1 MKNLVILIGFVSSF
15 IFLISCSESVVEQVP
30 RNGKDVLLIADSTI
44 QNSASYQAALQKIKT
59 AAGVGQWNILMST
72 DPTDIIEDSLGSVSA
87 IVLWGLDMSEL
98 PVRPKADLERFIQM
112 GGGVVAVD
120 WSFKKPLSW
129 PFWERISTN
138 KTGTEQSTVMAV
150 ADVVGQQKSNSSS
163 DSWNIQLFDNPGS
176 IDWSVVLTTAIG
188 NNTFSPALATSPR
201 APEESRFTIKVLDS
215 VMIEPMELAVL
226 PDNRVLFIE
235 RRGKMK
241 LFLPETGKTK
251 VLHEFD
257 VCTSGNYEDGLLGLT
272 VDPNFEQNHYIYL
285 YYSPGSTCEKAQF
298 LSRFTMI
305 GDSLNLLSE
314 KVVIQV
320 PVQRKS
326 CCHSGGSLN
335 WDAQGNLYLS
345 TGDNTSSKESDGYSP
360 LDERPERG
368 PYDSQKSSGNTNDLR
383 GKIIRITPNIYGG
396 YDIPEGNL
404 FPPGDSLRRPEIYV
418 MGARNPFRIAID
430 QKTGYVYWG
439 DVGPD
444 VGVSG
449 KYGPESYDEWNQ
461 ARTPGNYGWPYFVGD
476 NLAYRSRDFDMDTVG
491 DFYDAVVPVNGSPNN
506 TGAIELPTARPAYIW
521 YPKGPSENFPQLGV
535 GSNSAM
541 AGPIYY
547 SDLFPDSS
555 KVKFPDYFDGKWFI
569 YEWAR
574 SWIQVVTFD
583 EEGDLARIEPFLP
596 EWEISKPI
604 DMEFGPDGAMYLL
617 EYGANYFADNPDAR
631 LVRIEYAADN
641 REPVAMASANKSA
654 GAAPLTVNFS
664 SAGSFDYDE
673 KDELT
678 YNWNFGDGSTAV
690 GENANHS
697 FDSVGIYLV
706 ILTVT
711 DTSGAATTTE
721 VEIAVGNA
729 IPEVQIAW
737 EGNRSFLL
745 NSGITYASSVSDPED
760 QESGS
765 LSQTAIDMRSVYLPS
780 LSLLDNMSVDEAL
793 AQGNFTFQKGK
804 EAIESSDCA
813 SCHALD
819 LSSVGP
825 SYYQIADRYRNEYD
839 MVGYLAN
846 KIITGGNGNWGGKI
860 MAGHP
865 QLNIDQTTDM
875 VRYILSLEKGKQ
887 YGQLPGSGRFA
898 LQDHLTSPG
907 GAYLVQASYTD
918 QGAGDIPAQ
927 TGSEL
932 LILRDPVVQAE
943 ANDMSQGMY
952 NMVVGPNR
960 DIDVIADLRQGNW
973 FGFENWDLTG
983 ITAIEVSMAT
993 GGGGVLS
1000 VRVGS
1005 PDGEEIGKVRLPN
1018 LGRDFTIRQ
1027 YRIPISSAETN
1038 TSVYFVAG
1046 DDQTNLGPID
1056 WLRVI
1061 GGRFR

>member
-1 MKNLVILIGFVSSF
+1 MKYIVILFGFIASF
-15 IFLISCSESVVEQVP
+15 LFLASCSGPEVEQVP
-30 RNGKDVLLIADSTI
+30 RKGRNILIVADTAVL
-44 QNSASYQAALQKIKT
+44 NSAQYRIATEKMTEGEARVNVMGTSDPAE
-59 AAGVGQWNILMST
+59 IL
-72 DPTDIIEDSLGSVSA
+72 EDSLESVSA
-87 IVLWGLDMSEL
+87 IFLWGMDVSAL
-98 PVRPKADLERFIQM
+98 PVRSQADLERFVQM
-112 GGGVVAVD
+112 GGGFVAINCTAG
-120 WSFKKPLSW
+120 KPLSW
-129 PFWERISTN
+129 PFWRKISSP
-138 KTGTEQSTVMAV
+138 KEAVQSIATPVT
-150 ADVVGQQKSNSSS
+150 DVVGQKVTPAPSAN
-163 DSWNIQLFDNPGS
+163 WKIQLFGDAS
-176 IDWSVVLTTAIG
+176 SVDWTNVLTKAIG

-201 APEESRFTIKVLDS
+201 APEDTRFTIKVLDS
-215 VMIEPMELAVL
+215 VMIEPMELTVL

-241 LFLPETGKTK
+241 LFLPESGKTK

-272 VDPNFEQNHYIYL
+272 VDPNFQENHYIYL
-285 YYSPGSTCEKAQF
+285 YYSPGSECEKAQY

-360 LDERPERG
+360 LDERPGRG

-404 FPPGDSLRRPEIYV
+404 FPPGDSDRRPEIYV

-444 VGVSG
+444 VGAPG

-461 ARTPGNYGWPYFVGD
+461 ARTPGNYGWPYFVGN
-476 NLAYRSRDFDMDTVG
+476 NLAYRSRDFDTDTVG
-491 DFYDAVVPVNGSPNN
+491 AFYDATNPLNKSPNN
-506 TGAIELPTARPAYIW
+506 TGAIDLPPARPAYIW
-521 YPKGPSENFPQLGV
+521 YPKGRSENFPQLGV

-604 DMEFGPDGAMYLL
+604 DMEFGSDGAMYLL

-641 REPVAMASANKSA
+641 REPVAFATANKSA
-654 GAAPLTVNFS
+654 GAAPLDVGFTS
-664 SAGSFDYDE
+664 EGSFDYDE
-673 KDELT
+673 DDELVF
-678 YNWNFGDGSTAV
+678 NWNFGDGQIAEGANSSHTFDTA
-690 GENANHS
+690 
-697 FDSVGIYLV
+697 GIYSVVLS
-706 ILTVT
+706 VT
-711 DTSGAATTTE
+711 DTSGAVSTAE
-721 VEIAVGNA
+721 LEIAVGNA
-729 IPEVQIAW
+729 IPDVQIAW

-745 NSGITYASSVSDPED
+745 NSAITYAATVTDPED
-760 QESGS
+760 QKSGA

-793 AQGNFTFQKGK
+793 TQGNFTFQKGK
-804 EAIESSDCA
+804 ELIESSDCV
-813 SCHALD
+813 SCHALA

-825 SYYQIADRYRNEYD
+825 SYYEIADRYRNEYD

-865 QLNIDQTTDM
+865 QLNINETTDM

-887 YGQLPGSGRFA
+887 YGQLPSSGRFA
-898 LQDHLTSPG
+898 LQDHLASPG

-918 QGAGDIPAQ
+918 KGAGDISAQ

-932 LILRDPVVQAE
+932 LILRDPVIQAE
-943 ANDMSQGMY
+943 ANDMNQGMF
-952 NMVVGPNR
+952 NLVVGPNR
-960 DIDVIADLRQGNW
+960 DIDVIAGLRQGNW
-973 FGFENWDLTG
+973 FAFQNWDLNG
-983 ITAIEVSMAT
+983 IEAIEVSLAP
-993 GGGGVLS
+993 GRGGVLS
-1000 VRVGS
+1000 VRIGS
-1005 PDGEEIGKVRLPN
+1005 PDGEEIGKVRVPN
-1018 LGRDFTIRQ
+1018 LGREAPIRQ
-1027 YRIPISSAETN
+1027 YRIPVSSTETS
-1038 TSVYFVAG
+1038 TTVYFLAG
-1046 DDQTNLGPID
+1046 DEQTALGPID
-1056 WLRVI
+1056 RLRVI
-1061 GGRFR
+1061 GGRLR

>member
-1 MKNLVILIGFVSSF
+1 MKNLVILIGFVASF
-15 IFLISCSESVVEQVP
+15 FFLASCSGPEVEQVQ
-30 RNGKDVLLIADSTI
+30 RNGKNILIVADTAI
-44 QNSASYQAALQKIKT
+44 LNSSEYQSLLQKIKLGEGT
-59 AAGVGQWNILMST
+59 SQMNILTSS
-72 DPTDIIEDSLGSVSA
+72 DPADIVEDSLESVSA
-87 IVLWGLDMSEL
+87 ILIWGMDVSGLS
-98 PVRPKADLERFIQM
+98 VRPMADLERYIQM
-112 GGGVVAVD
+112 GGGFVAID
-120 WSFKKPLSW
+120 CRMGKPLSW
-129 PFWERISTN
+129 PFWEEINHTRESAQTIATP
-138 KTGTEQSTVMAV
+138 V
-150 ADVVGQQKSNSSS
+150 ADVVGQQESSS
-163 DSWNIQLFDNPGS
+163 TPTPWNIQLFDNASS
-176 IDWSVVLTTAIG
+176 IDWPAVLNQAIG
-188 NNTFSPALATSPR
+188 NNIFSPALATSQR
-201 APEESRFTIKVLDS
+201 APEDSRFTIKVLDS
-215 VMIEPMELAVL
+215 VMIEPMELTVL

-272 VDPNFEQNHYIYL
+272 VDPNFQENHYIYL
-285 YYSPGSTCEKAQF
+285 YYSPGSECEKAQY

-360 LDERPERG
+360 LDERPGRG

-383 GKIIRITPNIYGG
+383 GKILRITPNIYGG

-444 VGVSG
+444 VGAPG

-461 ARTPGNYGWPYFVGD
+461 ARSPGYYGWPYFVGN
-476 NLAYRSRDFDMDTVG
+476 NLAYRSRDFDVDTVG
-491 DFYDAVVPVNGSPNN
+491 DFYDAAIPVNMSPNN
-506 TGAIELPTARPAYIW
+506 TGAIELPPARPAYIW

-555 KVKFPDYFDGKWFI
+555 TVKFPEYFDGKWFI

-641 REPVAMASANKSA
+641 REPIAMAAANKSA
-654 GAAPLTVNFS
+654 GAVALEVDFT

-673 KDELT
+673 GDSLSFS
-678 YNWNFGDGSTAV
+678 WSFGDGETATGPTV
-690 GENANHS
+690 NHT
-697 FDSVGIYLV
+697 FDSTGIYTV
-706 ILTVT
+706 TLTVR
-711 DTSGAATTTE
+711 DTSGATGTDE
-721 VEIAVGNA
+721 LKVAVGNA
-729 IPEVQIAW
+729 IPDVQIAW
-737 EGNRSFLL
+737 QGNRSFLL
-745 NSGITYASSVSDPED
+745 NSGISYAATVVDPED
-760 QESGS
+760 QQSGA
-765 LSQTAIDMRSVYLPS
+765 LRQTAIDLRSVYLPS

-804 EAIESSDCA
+804 ELIESSDCA
-813 SCHALD
+813 SCHALA

-875 VRYILSLEKGKQ
+875 VRYILSLEEGKQ
-887 YGQLPGSGRFA
+887 YGQLPPSGRFA
-898 LQDHLTSPG
+898 LQDHLASPG
-907 GAYLVQASYTD
+907 GAYLVRASYTD
-918 QGAGDIPAQ
+918 QGAGEIPAQ
-927 TGSEL
+927 TGAEL

-943 ANDMSQGMY
+943 ANDTNQGMY

-960 DIDVIADLRQGNW
+960 DIDVIAGLRQGNW
-973 FGFENWDLTG
+973 FAFDNWDLTG
-983 ITAIEVSMAT
+983 IEAIEVSLAP
-993 GGGGVLS
+993 GRGGVLS
-1000 VRVGS
+1000 VRTGS

-1027 YRIPISSAETN
+1027 YRIPISSSETN
-1038 TSVYFVAG
+1038 TTVYFVAG
-1046 DDQTNLGPID
+1046 DDQTELGPID
-1056 WLRVI
+1056 RLRVI
-1061 GGRFR
+1061 GGRTR